1 MATILVVDDDDAIR
15 AFVAMALADE
25 GYAVREARDG
35 REALAAAAAD
45 QPCAILL
52 DMRMPTMD
60 GWAFAAAYRART
72 DRPAP
77 LVCMTAAADVARR
90 GAEIAAEAALAKPF
104 DLDDLVAT
112 VGRFCAPG

>member
-15 AFVAMALADE
+15 TFVGEALEDE
-25 GYAVREARDG
+25 GYTVCAARDG
-35 REALAAAAAD
+35 REALAAAAAAP
-45 QPCAILL
+45 PCAILL

-77 LVCMTAAADVARR
+77 LVCMTAAAAGARARAVA
-90 GAEIAAEAALAKPF
+90 AAATLAKPF
-104 DLDDLVAT
+104 DLDALLAT
-112 VGRFCAPG
+112 VGRLCAPE